1 MAKKK
6 KPAHKKKKHHKLKP
20 KHSPKPK
27 KSPRRATLFMDDSI
41 IAAEQPDSPSGGGG

>member
-6 KPAHKKKKHHKLKP
+6 KPAHKQKKHRKLKA

-27 KSPRRATLFMDDSI
+27 KSLRRPSVFMDGTVG
-41 IAAEQPDSPSGGGG
+41 EQPDSPSGGGG